1 MTFLVSCASFGQESI
16 KYVQVNRFNTTNYN
30 LVKFDDFE
38 DLMRENKISTV
49 FFTNELFIIQSQNI
63 AYTLDK
69 NGYENLSDYK
79 DGYNNFQNGQSYYYG
94 KRMGLHNQE
103 ELDYYNSQPYFSMQD
118 YNEAVKLKLV
128 HRNDYF
134 NGFYGI
140 ITKAE
145 LQNRIK
151 YANISIYIISYLYQN
166 RNRETLLLH
175 GFTEEQ
181 LLIQLPK
188 EGNNYGWNYT
198 RTEDGTK
205 LLDNYDIDFLLKMS
219 GNYIT
224 KLGNFDYY
232 LVNIPFDIN
241 KEALFY
247 YLFKLAGFTS
257 IEECNNNVY
266 SRYRNQEK
274 KYLIKN
280 TDNILAQ
287 VGYKNIDDFLD
298 ADKKNIINS
307 ENYYYSMNYRIAN
320 EKVEQNI
327 QLLRE
332 LEKIKLSYLNS
343 ISVNNDGDEYKKSQ
357 YSYLIYK
364 ILRLKKGEPITYE
377 SFINIVKNNEF
388 SFHFEYGSILNQLF
402 REVPQ
407 INNLIT
413 SGNGSFYL
421 K

>member
-1 MTFLVSCASFGQESI
+1 MKLLIIILTFLVSCTSFGQESI
-16 KYVQVNRFNTTNYN
+16 KYVQVNRFNTTSYN

-79 DGYNNFQNGQSYYYG
+79 NGYNNFQNGQSYYYG
-94 KRMGLHNQE
+94 KRMGLPNQE
-103 ELDYYNSQPYFSMQD
+103 ELEYYNSQPYFSIQD
-118 YNEAVKLKLV
+118 YNEAVRLNLV
-128 HRNDYF
+128 RRNDYF

-140 ITKAE
+140 ITKAD

-151 YANISIYIISYLYQN
+151 SANISIYIISYLYQN
-166 RNRETLLLH
+166 RNRETLLLY

-188 EGNNYGWNYT
+188 EGNNYGWSYT

-205 LLDNYDIDFLLKMS
+205 LLDNSDIDFLLKMS
-219 GNYIT
+219 GDYIT

-232 LVNIPFDIN
+232 LVDIPFDIN

-257 IEECNNNVY
+257 IEECNNSIY
-266 SRYRNQEK
+266 SRRKNQERQC
-274 KYLIKN
+274 LIKN
-280 TDNILAQ
+280 TNTILAQ

-307 ENYYYSMNYRIAN
+307 ANYYYSMNYRTTN

-332 LEKIKLSYLNS
+332 LEKIKLNYLNS
-343 ISVNNDGDEYKKSQ
+343 ISVNNDGDEYRKSQ

-364 ILRLKKGEPITYE
+364 ILQLKKE
-377 SFINIVKNNEF
+377 SL
-388 SFHFEYGSILNQLF
+388 SLMRTL
-402 REVPQ
+402 
-407 INNLIT
+407 
-413 SGNGSFYL
+413 
-421 K
+421 